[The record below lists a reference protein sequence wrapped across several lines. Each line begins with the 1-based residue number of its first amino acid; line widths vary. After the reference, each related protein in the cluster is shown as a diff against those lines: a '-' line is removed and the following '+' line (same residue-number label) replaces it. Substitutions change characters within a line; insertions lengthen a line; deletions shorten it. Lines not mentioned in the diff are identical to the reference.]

1 MIDDA
6 SIHVLHFDWA
16 FTTCIDFLFD
26 DEIPDVVLEL
36 LQNIF
41 ADMYRILLHLC

>member
-1 MIDDA
+1 MMHQFMFCIL
-6 SIHVLHFDWA
+6 IEL
-16 FTTCIDFLFD
+16 FTSCIDFVFD